1 MSSKHGWLLL
11 SLCTDVD
18 MFWDRR
24 IVLRRII
31 KYFSFH
37 MEFSLSQTPFLKPIS
52 KENKHLVIK
61 WYYKF
66 VKLKFYLKL
75 EINPQESP

>member
-1 MSSKHGWLLL
+1 
-11 SLCTDVD
+11 
-18 MFWDRR
+18 
-24 IVLRRII
+24 
-31 KYFSFH
+31 